1 MEQKSISA
9 IQVFRENTGE
19 LKNRGDQLNAI
30 DGDLST
36 WSYMTPSGTEA
47 NIWFISGFQL
57 KETSYVNQVRLAKHR
72 PSRDY
77 DHFNKVIIILI
88 LLNSFIIFL
97 PDWWFCE
104 YNLSLFFRYYIQL
117 TVGTLKVELTDQFLT
132 YKADV
137 S

>member
-1 MEQKSISA
+1 MTLIRLIIFIEVEQKVISA
-9 IQVFRENTGE
+9 IQVFREGTGE

-77 DHFNKVIIILI
+77 DHFNKVIII
-88 LLNSFIIFL
+88 
-97 PDWWFCE
+97 
-104 YNLSLFFRYYIQL
+104 Y
-117 TVGTLKVELTDQFLT
+117 T
-132 YKADV
+132 
-137 S
+137 

>member
-9 IQVFRENTGE
+9 IQVFRESTGE

>member
-1 MEQKSISA
+1 MEQKAISA
-9 IQVFRENTGE
+9 IQVFREGTGE

-77 DHFNKVIIILI
+77 DHFNKVIIFLI
-88 LLNSFIIFL
+88 LLNLLIKYIF
-97 PDWWFCE
+97 
-104 YNLSLFFRYYIQL
+104 
-117 TVGTLKVELTDQFLT
+117 FLI
-132 YKADV
+132 DN
-137 S
+137 SGG